1 MSWALTL
8 EGRSDRGAVVLLVD
22 DRGEAESI
30 AIEVRRKG
38 IPIVV
43 RPHLSQRSTLN
54 GPPVEGPATR

>member
-22 DRGEAESI
+22 DRTEAESI

-43 RPHLSQRSTLN
+43 RPDVSQRSTVSRSSPE
-54 GPPVEGPATR
+54 GPPAR